1 MVPLVPKKQSEM
13 SVREN
18 LSEIRKD
25 VPAGVTLIAVS
36 KTKPNEA
43 IEEAYQAGQR
53 VFGENKPQEL
63 TQKWADLPKD
73 IEWHMIGHLQ
83 TNKVKYI
90 APFVALI
97 HSVDS
102 PKLLAVIDKEA
113 AKCGR
118 VIDCLFQM
126 YIAQEETKFGFD
138 YAELAEL
145 LESGALAELRNV
157 RMVGV
162 MGMATFT
169 DNVEQVRGEFHNL
182 KEIYTKIKQ
191 KYYASE
197 PSFKEISMGMS
208 DDFRIA
214 IEEGSTMVRVGSAIF
229 GGRVY
234 LK

>member
-1 MVPLVPKKQSEM
+1 M
-13 SVREN
+13 SIVEN
-18 LSEIRKD
+18 LDQVRKD
-25 VPAGVTLIAVS
+25 IPLNVKLVAVS
-36 KTKPNEA
+36 KTKPAEA
-43 IEEAYQAGQR
+43 IQEAYEAGQR

-63 TQKWADLPKD
+63 TQKWEVLPRD

-90 APFVALI
+90 APYVSLI

-113 AKCGR
+113 AKNGR

-126 YIAQEETKFGFD
+126 HIAEEETKFGFD
-138 YAELAEL
+138 YNELVEFI
-145 LESGALAELRNV
+145 ESGALAEFKNV

-169 DNVEQVRGEFHNL
+169 EDEAQVRYEFRHL
-182 KEIYTKIKQ
+182 KEIFERIKGTFF
-191 KYYASE
+191 AGDAA
-197 PSFKEISMGMS
+197 FKEISMGMS
-208 DDFRIA
+208 GDYKLA

-229 GGRVY
+229 GHRVY
-234 LK
+234 HSE

>member
-1 MVPLVPKKQSEM
+1 M
-13 SVREN
+13 SVKENIRIVREDIPSN
-18 LSEIRKD
+18 VK
-25 VPAGVTLIAVS
+25 LIAVS

-43 IEEAYQAGQR
+43 IMEAYQAGQR

-63 TQKWADLPKD
+63 ALKWSTLPAD

-90 APFVALI
+90 APFVSLI

-102 PKLLAVIDKEA
+102 PKLLATIDKEA
-113 AKCGR
+113 AKNGR

-126 YIAQEETKFGFD
+126 HIAEEETKFGFD
-138 YAELAEL
+138 YHELVELLKSGVLAEFK
-145 LESGALAELRNV
+145 NV

-169 DNVEQVRGEFHNL
+169 DDVAQVRYEFHNL
-182 KEIYTKIKQ
+182 KEIFIKLQ
-191 KYYASE
+191 QAYFGADAS
-197 PSFKEISMGMS
+197 FTEISMGMS
-208 DDFRIA
+208 DDFRLA

-229 GGRVY
+229 GGRIY
-234 LK
+234 AAQ

>member
-1 MVPLVPKKQSEM
+1 MSIVENINSVQKEVPSHVKLV
-13 SVREN
+13 
-18 LSEIRKD
+18 
-25 VPAGVTLIAVS
+25 AVS

-43 IEEAYQAGQR
+43 IEEAYRVGQR

-63 TQKWADLPKD
+63 TQKWNDLPKD

-90 APFVALI
+90 APFVSLI

-113 AKCGR
+113 AKNGR

-126 YIAQEETKFGFD
+126 HIAEEETKFGFD
-138 YAELAEL
+138 YADLSEF
-145 LESGALAELRNV
+145 LESGALADLRNV

-169 DNVEQVRGEFHNL
+169 DNREQVSSEFRHL
-182 KEIYTKIKQ
+182 KEIFEKIKQ
-191 KYYASE
+191 QYFAKDAH
-197 PSFKEISMGMS
+197 FKEISMGMS
-208 DDFRIA
+208 DDYPLAIA
-214 IEEGSTMVRVGSAIF
+214 EGSTIVRVGSAIF

-234 LK
+234 SSK